1 MGYLSPTKTRDFID
15 PYFRFKLFSSAKFNE
30 KKYIEDKEKILNYY
44 NSRGYRDA
52 MIVADTQFNSVNSS
66 DLNIDI
72 KVKEGKRYYFGDIE
86 WKGNT
91 KYSDSILNLLLGI
104 KKGDIYN
111 IEMLNKRLG
120 KQMSTEG
127 GDIGSLYMDDGYL
140 YFRVD
145 PIETLSL
152 IHI

>member
-1 MGYLSPTKTRDFID
+1 
-15 PYFRFKLFSSAKFNE
+15 
-30 KKYIEDKEKILNYY
+30 
-44 NSRGYRDA
+44 

-127 GDIGSLYMDDGYL
+127 GDIGSLYMDDG
-140 YFRVD
+140 
-145 PIETLSL
+145 
-152 IHI
+152 